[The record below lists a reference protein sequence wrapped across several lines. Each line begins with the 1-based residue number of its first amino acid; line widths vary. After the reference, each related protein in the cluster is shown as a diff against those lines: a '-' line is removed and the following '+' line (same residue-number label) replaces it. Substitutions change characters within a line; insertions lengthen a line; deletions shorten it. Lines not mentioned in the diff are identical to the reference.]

1 MVQNAQTDRSLFQIP
16 RQTFVLVNYTR
27 QTKHDASLLA
37 NHTFSCHI
45 EFNLIVKQLKNLLVV
60 RGLVNFYFTVKIA
73 RKLGL
78 SDFFY
83 GRHILAVVADH
94 NIVPAAEGRIG
105 VLEISY
111 ERS

>member
-1 MVQNAQTDRSLFQIP
+1 LVQNTQTDGSLFQVP
-16 RQTFVLVNYTR
+16 RQPLVLVDHTR
-27 QTKHDASLLA
+27 ETKHDASLLA
-37 NHTFSCHI
+37 NHTFSRHI

-60 RGLVNFYFTVKIA
+60 RGLVNFNFTVKIA

-105 VLEISY
+105 VLEVSY